1 MQYREIVA
9 ITGLGGLFQLL
20 TTKSD
25 GAIVKSLAD
34 NSTKFISARLHNV
47 TPLDSIEIYTI
58 EENIR
63 LSELFSQMKEQE
75 ASKPL
80 VDHKKASNEEIKNY
94 ISSVYPNID
103 LERVYISDMKKM
115 LKWYEILKSSNLL
128 SFEVATEEAAHAIEA
143 PQEAAV
149 VAEKPAK
156 KARAKKVVT
165 EGEEA
170 AEKPAKKTAAKK
182 KKED

>member
-1 MQYREIVA
+1 
-9 ITGLGGLFQLL
+9 
-20 TTKSD
+20 
-25 GAIVKSLAD
+25 
-34 NSTKFISARLHNV
+34 
-47 TPLDSIEIYTI
+47 
-58 EENIR
+58 
-63 LSELFSQMKEQE
+63 
-75 ASKPL
+75 
-80 VDHKKASNEEIKNY
+80 
-94 ISSVYPNID
+94 
-103 LERVYISDMKKM
+103 
-115 LKWYEILKSSNLL
+115 L

>member
-9 ITGLGGLFQLL
+9 ITGLGGLYQLL

-94 ISSVYPNID
+94 ISSIYPNID

-128 SFEVATEEAAHAIEA
+128 SFEVATEEAVHAIA
-143 PQEAAV
+143 PQEAAE
-149 VAEKPAK
+149 VADKPAK